1 MWNLSIVLLCVI
13 SSFPRLKFIMT
24 WINQLITWLNL
35 NIKYKKKKKI
45 TLVLL
50 YWLILLCNDFIRFT
64 LCMQSYSRAMMNIT
78 LGKHCLFS
86 IGFRHS
92 LRYISYN
99 TPSDSKKK
107 KVGIFN
113 FFREFSSSILT
124 IKPST
129 HTIKTV
135 AATASSIQFLPLILC
150 FKQLAVHVMNPA

>member
-1 MWNLSIVLLCVI
+1 MWNLSIVLLSVI

-35 NIKYKKKKKI
+35 NIKYKKKEKKI

-107 KVGIFN
+107 KSEYSIFFVN
-113 FFREFSSSILT
+113 FPPFWQLNQA
-124 IKPST
+124 
-129 HTIKTV
+129 HTQSKR
-135 AATASSIQFLPLILC
+135 
-150 FKQLAVHVMNPA
+150 